1 MEASKNSKRMRQEL
15 VSILDI
21 GRAENISMKAIRYM
35 HFALRKYHDKDAMVG
50 NITEIFSEQGLSIGK
65 AKADEYVAVIK
76 HLMVKQ
82 WPRISP

>member
-21 GRAENISMKAIRYM
+21 GWAESICMKAIRYM
-35 HFALRKYHDKDAMVG
+35 HIALRKYHDKDAMVTSM
-50 NITEIFSEQGLSIGK
+50 TEYFSAQGLSIGK

-76 HLMVKQ
+76 HLMLKQ